1 MQKMHTDTESLLLPI
16 TPVKPAGDNLEDEI
30 LFSEIRH
37 ARESDQEYLLQ
48 GEWSFS
54 EPRKADWDKVSQ
66 LCSQSLMNE
75 SKDLQLA
82 CWFVESQGHLHG
94 LTGLCSGAEFLNE
107 FITRFW
113 YQCWPSLEDD
123 GIAVRRSKL
132 VRLDRDI
139 SQFIYCF
146 RLLQNE
152 TTSLYH
158 WQLIQNFEHK
168 INSNPGEREKL
179 ILQEGDLTMATFD
192 LQTAKFASTEIRLQL
207 EKINYLL
214 SIFKQLEER
223 YYSLSQDKDG
233 ALFSL
238 TIQKLLESEKYLNRL
253 LPLTTTH
260 NENEIVLYS
269 DKSNDDN
276 TINNSHSSLSP
287 MSRELAINQM
297 ITIATWFRQSE
308 PSSPVPFLI
317 ERAARWANMTLT
329 DWLEEMLS
337 DSKSIDEINNILSG
351 KHK

>member
-1 MQKMHTDTESLLLPI
+1 MQPDTEALLFPI
-16 TPVKPAGDNLEDEI
+16 TPVNPAGDNVEDEI
-30 LFSEIRH
+30 LFSSIQH

-54 EPRKADWDKVSQ
+54 EPMKADWDKVSK
-66 LCSQSLMNE
+66 LCSQALINK

-82 CWFVESQGHLHG
+82 CWFVESQGHIHG
-94 LTGLCSGAEFLNE
+94 LQGLCSGAEFLNE

-132 VRLDRDI
+132 IRLDRDI

-146 RLLQNE
+146 RLLQKD

-168 INSNPGEREKL
+168 INSSPGDREAL
-179 ILQEGDLTMATFD
+179 IQQEGDLTMATFD
-192 LQTAKFASTEIRLQL
+192 LQTAKFSLTEIRLQL
-207 EKINYLL
+207 ERVKLLL

-238 TIQKLLESEKYLNRL
+238 TRQKLLDSEIYLNRL
-253 LPLTTTH
+253 LPQETAYKQV
-260 NENEIVLYS
+260 ES
-269 DKSNDDN
+269 DPHSEKSIDCNI
-276 TINNSHSSLSP
+276 INNAQPSLSP

-297 ITIATWFRQSE
+297 LTIADWFRQSE
-308 PSSPVPFLI
+308 PSSPVPLLI

-329 DWLEEMLS
+329 EWLEEILS
-337 DSKSIDEINNILSG
+337 DSNSMHEINNILSG
-351 KHK
+351 KK

>member
-1 MQKMHTDTESLLLPI
+1 MQTNTESLLFPI
-16 TPVKPAGDNLEDEI
+16 TPVNPAGDNLEDEI
-30 LFSEIRH
+30 LFSEIRN
-37 ARESDQEYLLQ
+37 ARESDHEYLLQ

-54 EPRKADWDKVSQ
+54 EPRKADWDKVSR

-82 CWFVESQGHLHG
+82 CWFVESQGHLYG
-94 LTGLCSGAEFLNE
+94 LTGLCSGVEFLNE

-132 VRLDRDI
+132 VRLDREI

-146 RLLQNE
+146 RLLQKE

-168 INSNPGEREKL
+168 VNSNPGEREAL
-179 ILQEGDLTMATFD
+179 ILQEGDLTMASFD
-192 LQTAKFASTEIRLQL
+192 LQTAEFSSTEIRLQI
-207 EKINYLL
+207 ERINHLL

-238 TIQKLLESEKYLNRL
+238 TRQKLLESENYLNRL
-253 LPLTTTH
+253 LPHTTIR
-260 NENEIVLYS
+260 NEVENDLHS
-269 DKSNDDN
+269 DKFDKDN
-276 TINNSHSSLSP
+276 IINNTNCSLSP
-287 MSRELAINQM
+287 ISRELAINQM
-297 ITIATWFRQSE
+297 ITIANWFRQSE

-329 DWLEEMLS
+329 EWLEEMLS
-337 DSKSIDEINNILSG
+337 DSKSIDDINIILTG
-351 KHK
+351 KQK